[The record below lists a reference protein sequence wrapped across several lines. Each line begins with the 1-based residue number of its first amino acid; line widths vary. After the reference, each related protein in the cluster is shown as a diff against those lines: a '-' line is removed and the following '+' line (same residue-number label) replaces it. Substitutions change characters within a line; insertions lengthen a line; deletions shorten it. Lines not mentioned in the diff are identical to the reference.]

1 MVKSEGNVI
10 IGRILSSFSN
20 DLVEKDV
27 ILCSI
32 KDEIL

>member
-10 IGRILSSFSN
+10 IGRILSS
-20 DLVEKDV
+20 LVEKDV